1 MSAGAVNA
9 GGASGIALR
18 PIGTD
23 DLDAV
28 LALNDEWVPEVG
40 EIDAARLAH
49 LVDQASLSLV
59 AVDAAPSDE
68 SDDTGGSDGTL
79 LGLVIVMAPG
89 ADYDSPNYRYF
100 EQARAT
106 GDLGEFRYVDRI
118 VVATAAH
125 RRGVGRRLYDAV
137 FDHAREHGAT
147 TVTCEVN
154 VEPPNPVSTAFHSSL
169 GFVEVGRQSNYDG
182 AVTVAFMTAPVRPT
196 D

>member
-1 MSAGAVNA
+1 MSVQGFSPQ
-9 GGASGIALR
+9 GASGVRLR
-18 PIGTD
+18 PVAPA
-23 DLDAV
+23 DLDAA

-49 LVDQASLSLV
+49 LVDQASLALV
-59 AVDAAPSDE
+59 AVDADADA
-68 SDDTGGSDGTL
+68 DADGAL

-100 EQARAT
+100 EQARAA
-106 GDLGEFRYVDRI
+106 GELGEFRYVDRV

>member
-1 MSAGAVNA
+1 MSDVT
-9 GGASGIALR
+9 LR
-18 PIGTD
+18 PISTA
-23 DLDAV
+23 DLDAALV
-28 LALNDEWVPEVG
+28 LNDEWVPEVG
-40 EIDAARLAH
+40 EIDATRLAH
-49 LVDQASLSLV
+49 LVEQASLALV
-59 AVDAAPSDE
+59 AVDADPTADPTADPA
-68 SDDTGGSDGTL
+68 DTL

-100 EQARAT
+100 EQARAA

-137 FDHAREHGAT
+137 FDHARERGAT

-169 GFVEVGRQSNYDG
+169 GFVEVGRQSNYGG
-182 AVTVAFMTAPVRPT
+182 AVTVAFMTAPVRPN

>member
-1 MSAGAVNA
+1 MSDVR
-9 GGASGIALR
+9 LR

-28 LALNDEWVPEVG
+28 LRLNDEWVPEVG

-59 AVDAAPSDE
+59 AVDADRA
-68 SDDTGGSDGTL
+68 DDPGVAL

-100 EQARAT
+100 EQARAA

-137 FDHAREHGAT
+137 FDHAREHDAA

-182 AVTVAFMTAPVRPT
+182 AVTVAFMTAPVRPN